1 MPKNKR
7 VELVSVLKSAVGGDP
22 RVLETICIEAMK
34 EIAGHAK
41 ATEDYISK
49 ELHCFVLQEVP
60 FAVIC
65 ASLH

>member
-1 MPKNKR
+1 M
-7 VELVSVLKSAVGGDP
+7 LKSAVGGGP

-49 ELHCFVLQEVP
+49 ELLCFVLQEVP